1 MRVSLFLISLLLSL
15 AARPAPAQ
23 PKRPLPKT
31 VRGTVF
37 IDANRNGR
45 REATEAGLPGV
56 FVSNGVEMVP
66 TDARGSYALRPRPG
80 RPVFLLKP
88 RDYAPAHPASWYQAN
103 SELGNARADFAVVPA
118 AEPTAFEV
126 VLLGDIQAG
135 NQDDLYHFNHV
146 VTEELYDDPY
156 AFSLTLGDVT
166 FDELGVY
173 PATKASLAALGKP
186 VYAIF
191 GNHDQNYD
199 VRDLS
204 LADTTF
210 QRHFGPTHYAWQY
223 GGAHFIA
230 LNDVANLGQKKYEGR
245 VSDEQLT
252 FLANYLRHSDPQA
265 LHVLSMHIP
274 VGELKNRAALLAALA
289 GHPNV
294 VFISAHEHRNRREFH
309 PAGAGATWQEVI
321 VGATCGSWWQ
331 GEPDVFGIPSALM
344 NCGAPKGYWKLAVQ
358 PTGGYQLRYKTAQY
372 PADFQ
377 LSIWTPE
384 DQTWD
389 PTQNLPADSTRRVA
403 LINVFAGSERTQVQL
418 RIDDGAWLPAART
431 LATPDPYVARLF
443 QLQARH
449 RYPSPVG
456 SELSG
461 TAEPSPHLWR
471 VALPASLLPGTH
483 KLEARATDPD
493 LPAAKAY
500 RVLTVLPG
508 R

>member
-1 MRVSLFLISLLLSL
+1 MRVSLIFFSILLAL

-23 PKRPLPKT
+23 SQSPPSPKPQPKPATT

-37 IDANRNGR
+37 VDANRNGR
-45 REATEAGLPGV
+45 REATEA
-56 FVSNGVEMVP
+56 
-66 TDARGSYALRPRPG
+66 
-80 RPVFLLKP
+80 
-88 RDYAPAHPASWYQAN
+88 
-103 SELGNARADFAVVPA
+103 
-118 AEPTAFEV
+118 
-126 VLLGDIQAG
+126 
-135 NQDDLYHFNHV
+135 
-146 VTEELYDDPY
+146 
-156 AFSLTLGDVT
+156 SLH
-166 FDELGVY
+166 
-173 PATKASLAALGKP
+173 ALGKP

-210 QRHFGPTHYAWQY
+210 QRYFGPTHYAWQY

-230 LNDVANLGQKKYEGR
+230 LNDVANLGLKKYEGC

-274 VGELKNRAALLAALA
+274 LGELKNRDALLAALT

-294 VFISAHEHRNRREFH
+294 VFSSAHEHRNRREFH

-344 NCGAPKGYWKLAVQ
+344 NCGAFKGYWKLAVQ

-389 PTQNLPADSTRRVA
+389 PTQNLPTESTRRVA

-431 LATPDPYVARLF
+431 PDPYMARLY

-461 TAEPSPHLWR
+461 TPEPSPHLWR
-471 VALPASLLPGTH
+471 VALPAALSPGTY
-483 KLEARATDPD
+483 KLEARATDPS
-493 LPAAKAY
+493 LPTAKAY
-500 RVLTVLPG
+500 RVLTVLPDG
-508 R
+508 D